1 MYDREVAIRTRDRLE
16 EVRDFDAMTAE
27 RARSLGARYRLD
39 FLVTMQLV
47 DLPVAFSSGPLR
59 VYRLR

>member
-1 MYDREVAIRTRDRLE
+1 MYDRHVAIRTRDRLAE
-16 EVRDFDAMTAE
+16 LHDFDSLTPQ
-27 RARSLGARYRLD
+27 RARALGAQYQLD
-39 FLVTMQLV
+39 FLVTVQPI